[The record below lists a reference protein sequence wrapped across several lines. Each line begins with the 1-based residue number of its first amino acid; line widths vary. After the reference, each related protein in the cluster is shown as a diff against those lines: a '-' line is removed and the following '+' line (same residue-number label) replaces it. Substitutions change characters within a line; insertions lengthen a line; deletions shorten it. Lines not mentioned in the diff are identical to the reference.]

1 MATVLTDADLPG
13 LIDAAGTV
21 AACREAILAA
31 HRGELTAPPRVHTEL
46 GEGNLI
52 YTTGRLGDKWFGYRS
67 YDTIKGGE
75 QLVVVHDGADGSVA
89 GIAIGHDLG
98 RMRTGAIGGVA
109 ADALAADSASTMALI
124 GTGPQAWMQLWA
136 ISAVRPLSRVRVYS
150 RNSERRRS
158 FAANASERYGL
169 DVQAVNSAEAAAE
182 GAEIVV
188 LATSSGEPV
197 LDTAAIDPD
206 AFVSTLG
213 PKVYGRAEFDV
224 SLAERARLVTTDSVA
239 QLHDYDPPF
248 VLAGTP
254 HEGRVVSLGSVLD
267 GEAPRTAGALFCSVG
282 LAGTEAYLLAR
293 LVGLV

>member
-21 AACREAILAA
+21 AVCREAILAA

-46 GEGNLI
+46 GDGNLV

-67 YDTIKGGE
+67 YDTVKGGE
-75 QLVVVHDGADGSVA
+75 QLVVVHDGSDGSVA
-89 GIAIGHDLG
+89 GIAIGVDLG

-109 ADALAADSASTMALI
+109 ADALAAPTASVAGI
-124 GTGPQAWMQLWA
+124 VGTGPQAWMQLWA
-136 ISAVRPLSRVRVYS
+136 INAVRPLSRVRVYS
-150 RNSERRRS
+150 RNSERRHA
-158 FAANASERYGL
+158 FAANAAERYGI

-197 LDTAAIDPD
+197 LDTAAIDTE

-213 PKVYGRAEFDV
+213 PKQYGRAEFDV

-254 HEGRVVSLGSVLD
+254 HEGRVVSLGSVLA
-267 GEAPRTAGALFCSVG
+267 GEAPHSAGALFCSVG

-293 LVGLV
+293 LVGLT